1 MVRLIAKMI
10 PILKWTIITLIV
22 CVIVIGIWVWR
33 VYGKEIQL
41 VQALSQDTETTYLV
55 LFQNTLELR
64 PTGGF
69 VGNFAELTLKKGR
82 VKNYTIYNTNAFDF
96 GKPGIDSPQPFK
108 DMLGVQQI
116 QMRDGNWSPHFPAT
130 AEQMISLYTLQGG
143 EKEINGVIAV
153 NALLLPEVLRIMG
166 PVRVDGIDE
175 ELTPENVL
183 LTIQYELNFGF
194 IDRGVD
200 RRDRK
205 EPIRDLAAELES
217 RISNTSPIN
226 LYRLATMMVDQADKK
241 QILMWSKDDTIQK
254 RIDNLGWNG
263 VIDTDTVGDYFML
276 VDANLGALKTDY
288 YMERDIKKTVDECGD
303 KLCSKISIM
312 YRNTAKTASELNND
326 YKSYS
331 RIIVPKDAFITN
343 ITGIESRPT
352 PIDYSTAYN
361 KKFAGFEINVPFNG
375 QREVIIEYT
384 MPKLKEY
391 TLDIQK
397 QPGIVGYDFELDY
410 RPGNK
415 KENVFIDSD
424 WSWKE

>member
-1 MVRLIAKMI
+1 MARLLAKMI
-10 PILKWTIITLIV
+10 PLFKWTIITLIGLV
-22 CVIVIGIWVWR
+22 LVIVIWGWGA
-33 VYGKEIQL
+33 YGKEIQL

-69 VGNFAELTLKKGR
+69 VGNFAELTIEKGR
-82 VKNYTIYNTNAFDF
+82 IKNYTIYNTNAFDF

-130 AEQMISLYTLQGG
+130 AEQMISLYELQGG
-143 EKEINGVIAV
+143 EKDITGVIAV

-166 PVRVDGIDE
+166 PVTVDGIDE
-175 ELTPENVL
+175 ELTADNVL

-194 IDRGVD
+194 MERGVD

-205 EPIRDLAAELES
+205 EPIRDLAAQLES
-217 RISNTSPIN
+217 KISTTSPMN
-226 LYRLATMMVDQADKK
+226 LYRLATMLVDQADKK
-241 QILMWSKDDTIQK
+241 QILMWSKDDRVQK

-288 YMERDIKKTVDECGD
+288 YMERDIMKTVDECGD
-303 KLCSKISIM
+303 KLCSKIRII

-331 RIIVPKDAFITN
+331 RVILPKDAFITN
-343 ITGIESRPT
+343 ITGIESRPI

-375 QREVIIEYT
+375 QREVIVEYT
-384 MPKLKEY
+384 MPQLKEY

-397 QPGIVGYDFELDY
+397 QSGIVGYNFELEY

-415 KENVFIDSD
+415 KEKVFIDSD